1 MVSLEWFLSP
11 DLYSKPIDK
20 HIYINN
26 KTKQATLNLQNI
38 YTLLTWYPSAPNLF
52 NRWGIFPTTAG
63 EKILRKCRYSIKEVE
78 NQDLKT
84 QRSVFL
90 TTEKLTKSVT
100 VFLICS
106 VIPEDYQLSIKYY
119 IKKRQKSSQCSSRS
133 FHSLLTIWNVFWL
146 LISKV
151 LESYS

>member
-20 HIYINN
+20 HIHINN
-26 KTKQATLNLQNI
+26 KKKNKPSWIYKTSTPFWLGILARRIRLTDEGYFKQ
-38 YTLLTWYPSAPNLF
+38 P
-52 NRWGIFPTTAG
+52 R
-63 EKILRKCRYSIKEVE
+63 EKKIRKCGYSIKEVE

-100 VFLICS
+100 VFLIC
-106 VIPEDYQLSIKYY
+106 
-119 IKKRQKSSQCSSRS
+119 
-133 FHSLLTIWNVFWL
+133 
-146 LISKV
+146 
-151 LESYS
+151 